1 MPACVLCRRELPANE
16 LDAIDLNDE
25 PETAL
30 HVCRR
35 CANPAGVTAR
45 PSRRRRRVTFAEGA
59 VLPWTREFNPRTH
72 RLGKGA

>member
-30 HVCRR
+30 HVYLG

-45 PSRRRRRVTFAEGA
+45 PARRRRVTFAEGA